1 MRYSRRVTLSI
12 QQVLASFPIGDIS
25 SVEPYGNGRIHTTF
39 HVVAEHGEY
48 VLQKIQ
54 APFEPALDDIEKI
67 TEHLTHKKILT
78 SRIVKTVDGARSL
91 PDAESFWRLMTFI
104 PGTTFEGNPTLEQAR
119 SGGAFAGTFHS
130 ALTDY
135 TQPFTY
141 RLPGY
146 RDTHYALEHL
156 RNTDTAYASS
166 EKYSHCHPLVEE
178 ILRTASLLSEAS
190 ALLPQRPLHGDLKLN
205 NLRFDAS
212 GARAIAL
219 IDLDTVGRY
228 TVPLEIGDMLR
239 SWCTTPTF
247 EIDLAIWDAALEGYR
262 REANFVTP
270 DEWRLIPDGFRE
282 ITLSLA
288 ARYCADAYEEIYFT
302 LDPAYP
308 SRYEQNIE
316 RTRRYL
322 RVLENFDLHE
332 SRIRAM
338 HG

>member
-1 MRYSRRVTLSI
+1 MTPSI
-12 QQVLASFPIGDIS
+12 QQVLTQFPIGEIS
-25 SVEPYGNGRIHTTF
+25 SVEPYGNGRIHATY

-48 VLQKIQ
+48 VLQKIE
-54 APFEPALDDIEKI
+54 ASFEPTLDDVEKI
-67 TEHLTHKKILT
+67 TEHLALKKIPT
-78 SRIVKTVDGARSL
+78 SRIVRTVDKARSF
-91 PDAESFWRLMTFI
+91 PDAGSFWRLMTFI

-119 SGGAFAGTFHS
+119 SAGAFVGTFHT
-130 ALTDY
+130 ALVDY

-146 RDTHYALEHL
+146 RDTQHALNHL
-156 RNTDTAYASS
+156 RITDAAYASS
-166 EKYSHCHPLVEE
+166 EKYSLCHPLATE
-178 ILRTASLLSEAS
+178 ILQAASRLSEEL

-212 GARAIAL
+212 GTRAIAL

-247 EIDLAIWDAALEGYR
+247 EIDLAIWEAALEGYR
-262 REANFVTP
+262 REANFFSS

-288 ARYCADAYEEIYFT
+288 ARYCADAYEETYFA

-322 RVLENFDLHE
+322 RVLDSFDLNE
-332 SRIRAM
+332 SRIRAL
-338 HG
+338 HH